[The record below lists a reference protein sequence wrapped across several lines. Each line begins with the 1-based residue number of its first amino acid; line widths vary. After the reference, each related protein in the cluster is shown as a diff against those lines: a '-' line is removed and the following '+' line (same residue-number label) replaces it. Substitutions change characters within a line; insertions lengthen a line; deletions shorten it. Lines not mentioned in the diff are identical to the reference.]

1 MTPLVIAVVLSAAS
15 PSPEAAA
22 SPPAA
27 PAPEPGTSV
36 LTTTSPSSTTEVVP
50 KVLTLQ
56 QAIETAK
63 LHQPA
68 LRQAAADAMAA
79 RQRSYEARAPLLPQL
94 NLNLG
99 YTRRT
104 FNAVT
109 GAAAGAGLGSGGATA
124 QPPTFNTTDAFSGNL
139 TLTQLIWDFGQTWN
153 RFQASQSSADAS
165 QQDAETKLQT
175 SLFGVRTA
183 FFAARANRELVK
195 VAKDTVA
202 NQQRHLDQVKGFVE
216 VGTHPEIDLAQSLT
230 DVANAKVQLI
240 QAQNGYATSRA
251 QLNQAMGVEGSTDY
265 DVSDDQMPKIDG
277 EDGTLD
283 SLVDT
288 AVATRPELAAYRLRI
303 HAQQDTVSSARGAYG
318 PALGFSTSATL
329 AGNNLGTLGPNWNA
343 GVVLSW
349 NLFGGL
355 LTQSTINEAE
365 ANLDSLVAQND
376 AERQQV
382 RLDVEQAQLAIHAA
396 IEALSAA
403 DEALKNAKDRLR
415 LAEGRYQTGV
425 GNIIELGD
433 AQLALTTTAAQRVQA
448 DFAISTARAQLW
460 HALGRA

>member
-1 MTPLVIAVVLSAAS
+1 
-15 PSPEAAA
+15 
-22 SPPAA
+22 
-27 PAPEPGTSV
+27 
-36 LTTTSPSSTTEVVP
+36 VVP

-56 QAIETAK
+56 QALETAK
-63 LHQPA
+63 LHQPT
-68 LRQAAADAMAA
+68 LRQASADAMAA
-79 RQRSYEARAPLLPQL
+79 RQRSYEARSGLLPQL

-104 FNAVT
+104 TNAVS
-109 GAAAGAGLGSGGATA
+109 GAAASAGLGGTGSAPVP
-124 QPPTFNTTDAFSGNL
+124 PPTFDTVNSLSGTL
-139 TLTQLIWDFGQTWN
+139 TLTQLVWDFGQTWN

-165 QQDAETKLQT
+165 NQDAETRLQT
-175 SLFGVRTA
+175 VMFGVRSA

-195 VAKDTVA
+195 VAQDTVA
-202 NQQRHLDQVKGFVE
+202 NQQRHLNQVKGFVE
-216 VGTHPEIDLAQSLT
+216 VGTHPEIDLAQALT

-251 QLNQAMGVEGSTDY
+251 QLNQAMGVEASTDY
-265 DVSDDQMPKIDG
+265 DVSDDQMTPIDG
-277 EDGTLD
+277 ENGTLD

-303 HAQQDTVSSARGAYG
+303 HAQQDTVSATRGAYG
-318 PALGFSTSATL
+318 PSLGVSTS
-329 AGNNLGTLGPNWNA
+329 GTLGGNAFDNLTPNWNA
-343 GVVLSW
+343 GVVLQW

-365 ANLDSLVAQND
+365 ANLDSLVAQSD
-376 AERQQV
+376 GQRQQV

-396 IEALSAA
+396 IEALTAA

-433 AQLALTTTAAQRVQA
+433 AQLALTTAAAQRVQA

-460 HALGRA
+460 KALGRA